1 MRRRGRS
8 APDGTLRDEP
18 DDAARRTRLPG
29 VVTKKR
35 RRSQLA
41 RAGAQRQQVRR
52 AERARRRKVHQRVL
66 TAIVAV
72 LLVAALVTWIT
83 LHARGSGSDSAAR
96 GDYASVVDQPTTA
109 GGAR

>member
-1 MRRRGRS
+1 M
-8 APDGTLRDEP
+8 LRDEP

-66 TAIVAV
+66 TAVVVV